1 MSPPFPWSPSSNCC
15 ATTCSIALL
24 FAVSHQFIFITIDCS
39 PFMTMP
45 SSILLCLGR
54 LTSCS
59 KHPRL
64 FSTSHM
70 SIYGGYRLF
79 VERSTHEL
87 PLRRYFLGWYL
98 ACSSS
103 AIRRFQRV
111 YYRQSIVC
119 STSMKAKWNQV
130 QRPAPMVW
138 ENSIVLEAVI

>member
-87 PLRRYFLGWYL
+87 PLRRYFLDPLTSDYDM
-98 ACSSS
+98 
-103 AIRRFQRV
+103 QV